1 MDAGEINH
9 GLAGKGLVLIVSAQ
23 TPIPSEPS
31 ESAFHNPATRSD
43 LKSFGFG
50 RATHNLESPTEL
62 LFDPGDDVFVSAISP
77 NQLEATPAIV
87 DTMLDGWNN
96 PARTSLPPLPSG
108 ILAQWTITSN
118 NRPKVSTIMWRLRLG
133 TCLWTSTPRSSPPSD
148 VFTLWLS
155 IMPALGCGSRPWLT
169 RTLCTRTVLIFSHK
183 PELRHCQ

>member
-31 ESAFHNPATRSD
+31 ESAFHNPATWSD

-50 RATHNLESPTEL
+50 RTTHNLESPTEL

-87 DTMLDGWNN
+87 DTMLDALEQSCQNKFTAIAIWDTRSMDNN
-96 PARTSLPPLPSG
+96 E
-108 ILAQWTITSN
+108 Q
-118 NRPKVSTIMWRLRLG
+118 
-133 TCLWTSTPRSSPPSD
+133 
-148 VFTLWLS
+148 
-155 IMPALGCGSRPWLT
+155 
-169 RTLCTRTVLIFSHK
+169 
-183 PELRHCQ
+183 